1 MDTPTKLPQQDS
13 GSAWPLRCSLL
24 LAATITALFWALNHF
39 QPLSA
44 DDYAYAFIWG
54 TSERVTCLADILT
67 SQCAHWLEWSGRFVA
82 HCLAQYFLMQDK
94 LLFDVANTL
103 VLLAVC
109 AGITQLVVG
118 KEQPGKWVAFSL
130 ILSLFVLLVPAT
142 GATLIWLD
150 GSCNYLWS
158 ALLVVVLLCLALSSS
173 RACRLLAL
181 LVAPLAGNSQEG
193 ISIAL
198 VCFLACRA
206 LLEMFHQRRF
216 SPLLWATLVLTAA
229 GLALNLMAPGTLAKM
244 ATVDTITSGGQSS
257 TAGLLLAALSWTLKS
272 LAVEHVYAEASLYPV
287 LLMQLFT
294 LTQLLRRRRLGLDQ
308 RNSLALCLLAATFVQ
323 ACAILYSGALGSR
336 PWIGVFLF
344 SFLAALIYLI
354 PMVQRLASS
363 RQTWLVLAVGS
374 APVFLMLRALP
385 PAHADREHVRYVEQ
399 QLRDGQQLIV
409 KPGSWSGTLTT
420 RRYRAGVCFYPNCFD
435 NAHAARYYGARPF
448 SFISEETKRKLALI
462 PDHELRL
469 ATQGYPVMLPNGE
482 LLLSLPPDVQ
492 AATLSPD
499 ARSGRGQDPALVWP
513 LPTGYLLLQPLAAD
527 ARELH
532 LRLTFSDKRQHD
544 LRFTQAQLLQLRRA
558 GALPL
563 PLFPLNTTP

>member
-158 ALLVVVLLCLALSSS
+158 ALLVVWLLRLALSPALS
-173 RACRLLAL
+173 CRLLAL

-198 VCFLACRA
+198 VCFLACRV

-216 SPLLWATLVLTAA
+216 SPLLWATLALTTA

-244 ATVDTITSGGQSS
+244 ATVDTITSSGQSS
-257 TAGLLLAALSWTLKS
+257 TAGLVLAALSWTLKS

-287 LLMQLFT
+287 LLMLLFA
-294 LTQLLRRRRLGLDQ
+294 LTQLLRRRQLGLDQ
-308 RNSLALCLLAATFVQ
+308 RNSLALCLLVATFVQ

-344 SFLAALIYLI
+344 AFLAALVYLI
-354 PMVQRLASS
+354 PLVQKLPGS
-363 RQTWLVLAVGS
+363 RQAWLVLAVGS

-399 QLRDGQQLIV
+399 QLRNGQQLVI

-435 NAHAARYYGARPF
+435 NAHAARYYGARSF
-448 SFISEETKRKLALI
+448 SFISEETRRKLDLI
-462 PDHELRL
+462 PAESLRL
-469 ATQGYPVMLPNGE
+469 ATLGHLVLLPNGE
-482 LLLSLPPDVQ
+482 LLLSLPPEVQ
-492 AATLSPD
+492 GATLSPD

-513 LPTGYLLLQPLAAD
+513 VSTGYLLLQPLAPD
-527 ARELH
+527 AREFH
-532 LRLTFSDKRQHD
+532 LRLTLPDKGQQDLHLTQEQLQH
-544 LRFTQAQLLQLRRA
+544 LRYI
-558 GALPL
+558 GSIPSPL
-563 PLFPLNTTP
+563 SSPNTSP